1 MLYTLDRAG
10 VESSDTERKAHLVKH
25 GCMRKNDI
33 KMNLKEMGTVWT
45 EIKFERGRY
54 IGRST
59 QIRKD
64 NIEVHYAVIRWQ
76 IGHGLFDS
84 GYDPTYAFVT

>member
-1 MLYTLDRAG
+1 
-10 VESSDTERKAHLVKH
+10 
-25 GCMRKNDI
+25 MRKNDI

-45 EIKFERGRY
+45 EILFVMGRRPP
-54 IGRST
+54 RST

-64 NIEVHYAVIRWQ
+64 NIEVHYAAIRWQ